1 MVAILIS
8 VLFATIISII
18 WVYFIDHAKEHLVD
32 HAKMNPESYK
42 GVDSLFE
49 YEKEYDLCSKHGK
62 SLNGNIFCD
71 KCLEENNV

>member
-32 HAKMNPESYK
+32 HSKVNNQSYR
-42 GVDSLFE
+42 GLDFMFE
-49 YEKEYDLCSKHGK
+49 YEKEHDVCSKHGK
-62 SLNGNIFCD
+62 KLNGNVFCD
-71 KCLEENNV
+71 DCLEESNI

>member
-8 VLFATIISII
+8 ILFATIISII

-32 HAKMNPESYK
+32 HSKVNNQYYK

-49 YEKEYDLCSKHGK
+49 YENEHDLCSKHGK
-62 SLNGNIFCD
+62 KLNGNIFCD
-71 KCLEENNV
+71 SCLEENNI